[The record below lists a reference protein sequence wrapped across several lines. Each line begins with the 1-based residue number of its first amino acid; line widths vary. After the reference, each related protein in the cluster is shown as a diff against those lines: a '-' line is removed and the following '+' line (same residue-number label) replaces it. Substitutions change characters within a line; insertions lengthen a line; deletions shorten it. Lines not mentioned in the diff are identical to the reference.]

1 MLTPEYLW
9 SVADP
14 VVNIWEELN
23 DWAIKDICERL
34 MAAELYDYRNLP
46 GTARYRAWLLNQ
58 SGMHYEEMIRIIAKL
73 TKKSEKEVKHLF
85 EEAGLL
91 SLENDRPIYENR
103 GVPLTD
109 IRNNSGLLQILNEA
123 YQRTNGELKNY
134 TRTTLTNSRKQIYD
148 SLDKAYMAVVT
159 GTRSYS
165 EVIRET
171 VEDLSKDSTTV
182 TYPSGHKDKID
193 VAVRRAVLTGI
204 NQGAAM
210 ISLENALQ
218 NGYEYLI
225 IDAHI
230 GARVNDN
237 DKIANHAGWQ
247 GKIFKIIGSTEEY
260 GNITEETGFPGNPL
274 GLCGYNCRH
283 HFFPHILGD
292 PNPFERNIPD
302 EEENRKAY
310 ELSQKQRYMER
321 RIRETKRNLLGLE
334 TCIKNCPDE
343 KNKFDLQMEYDK
355 KAAKLQ
361 KQNKAYREFC
371 KENRLQTEDDRLK
384 SVQWDRS
391 HADSARGAAKRY
403 NNAKNVRLQESTQ
416 GDTIKI
422 RSIAGVKCGKAMTF
436 EEADSGHVN
445 PNYGTDPY
453 YAINCQ
459 ACVPTFEA
467 RQRGYNVQVL
477 PNRKGSMCE
486 KLSRNT
492 NLVWIDPKTGEH
504 PHYIFDHD
512 AKSPKKYLSF
522 IQKIVKQGER
532 YSIEFGWSGRSRS
545 GHIVNLDRTEE
556 GLLRIKDNQRG
567 QNEVSE
573 WIGDAEVLKYLAR
586 MKYKSSN
593 IDEFIKN
600 CERLGVEYSLEKI
613 TPVPKLLRIDN
624 MEFDFSVA
632 DEIMEGA
639 KEI

>member
-58 SGMHYEEMIRIIAKL
+58 SGMHYEEMISIIAKL
-73 TKKSEKEVKHLF
+73 TKKSEKEVKRLF

-91 SLENDRPIYENR
+91 SWENDRPIYENQ
-103 GVPLTD
+103 GLLLTD

-134 TRTTLTNSRKQIYD
+134 TRTTLTNSRKQFYD
-148 SLDKAYMAVVT
+148 SLDKAYMAVAT

-165 EVIRET
+165 DVIRET
-171 VEDLSKDSTTV
+171 VENLAKESTTV
-182 TYPSGHKDKID
+182 SYPSGHKDKVD

-204 NQGAAM
+204 NQGAAR

-225 IDAHI
+225 VDAHI
-230 GARVNDN
+230 GARVNDE

-334 TCIKNCPDE
+334 ACIKNCPDG
-343 KNKFDLQMEYDK
+343 KSKFDLQMEYDK
-355 KAAKLQ
+355 KAVKLQ

-371 KENRLQTEDDRLK
+371 KENKLQTEDDRLK
-384 SVQWDRS
+384 PAQWDRS

-403 NNAKNVRLQESTQ
+403 QNARDSKTEFR
-416 GDTIKI
+416 I
-422 RSIAGVKCGKAMTF
+422 RSSTAGQNTVK
-436 EEADSGHVN
+436 ERLNVN
-445 PNYGTDPY
+445 TAYDMVPPKVQK
-453 YAINCQ
+453 AINSGTTIVVGKSGASQ
-459 ACVPTFEA
+459 YDYENDTVYVA
-467 RQRGYNVQVL
+467 
-477 PNRKGSMCE
+477 KGAQTE
-486 KLSRNT
+486 D
-492 NLVWIDPKTGEH
+492 IIH
-504 PHYIFDHD
+504 
-512 AKSPKKYLSF
+512 
-522 IQKIVKQGER
+522 
-532 YSIEFGWSGRSRS
+532 EFGHLVDNKLLDRDMVAQIRKDIIGKVNILDIETEIFYDASGQPREVFVLKKPLFISDYQGRIYVDNILDAFDESGRF
-545 GHIVNLDRTEE
+545 I
-556 GLLRIKDNQRG
+556 DNYLY
-567 QNEVSE
+567 EFVSE
-573 WIGDAEVLKYLAR
+573 AFRAYIMEPD
-586 MKYKSSN
+586 M
-593 IDEFIKN
+593 
-600 CERLGVEYSLEKI
+600 LEKKSI
-613 TPVPKLLRIDN
+613 QLYN
-624 MEFDFSVA
+624 M
-632 DEIMEGA
+632 I
-639 KEI
+639 KEAVT

>member
-14 VVNIWEELN
+14 VVNIWEEL
-23 DWAIKDICERL
+23 DSWAIKDICERL
-34 MAAELYDYRNLP
+34 MAAELYDYNKLP

-103 GVPLTD
+103 GLPLTD

-134 TRTTLTNSRKQIYD
+134 TRTTLRNSRKQIYD
-148 SLDKAYMAVVT
+148 SLDKAYMAVAT

-302 EEENRKAY
+302 EKENRKVY
-310 ELSQKQRYMER
+310 ESSQKQRYMER
-321 RIRETKRNLLGLE
+321 KIRETKRNLLGLE

-343 KNKFDLQMEYDK
+343 KAKFDLQIEYDK
-355 KAAKLQ
+355 KSAKLQ

-371 KENRLQTEDDRLK
+371 KANGLQTEDERLK
-384 SVQWDRS
+384 PAQWDRNNAD
-391 HADSARGAAKRY
+391 HARSAAKRY
-403 NNAKNVRLQESTQ
+403 QNARDSKTEFRIKNSTTGQNTVKERLN
-416 GDTIKI
+416 
-422 RSIAGVKCGKAMTF
+422 
-436 EEADSGHVN
+436 VN
-445 PNYGTDPY
+445 TAYDMVPPKVQK
-453 YAINCQ
+453 AINSGTTIEVGKSGASQ
-459 ACVPTFEA
+459 YDYRSDTVYAAKGA
-467 RQRGYNVQVL
+467 RTEDIIHEFGHLVEN
-477 PNRKGSMCE
+477 
-486 KLSRNT
+486 KLLDRDIVRQIRRDIIGTVNILDIETEVFYDALGQPREVFILKKPLFISDYQGRIYVDNI
-492 NLVWIDPKTGEH
+492 LDA
-504 PHYIFDHD
+504 FDE
-512 AKSPKKYLSF
+512 SGSF
-522 IQKIVKQGER
+522 IDD
-532 YSIEFGWSGRSRS
+532 YLYEF
-545 GHIVNLDRTEE
+545 
-556 GLLRIKDNQRG
+556 
-567 QNEVSE
+567 VSE
-573 WIGDAEVLKYLAR
+573 AFRAYIMEPEVLKQ
-586 MKYKSSN
+586 KSIQLYN
-593 IDEFIKN
+593 MIK
-600 CERLGVEYSLEKI
+600 EAV
-613 TPVPKLLRIDN
+613 T
-624 MEFDFSVA
+624 
-632 DEIMEGA
+632 
-639 KEI
+639 

>member
-14 VVNIWEELN
+14 VVNIWEELD

-34 MAAELYDYRNLP
+34 MAAELYDYNKLP

-91 SLENDRPIYENR
+91 SLENDRPVYENR
-103 GVPLTD
+103 GLLLTD

-148 SLDKAYMAVVT
+148 SLDKAYMAVAT

-302 EEENRKAY
+302 EKENRKVY
-310 ELSQKQRYMER
+310 ESSQKQRYMER
-321 RIRETKRNLLGLE
+321 KIRETKRNLSGLE

-343 KNKFDLQMEYDK
+343 KAKFDLQMEYDK
-355 KAAKLQ
+355 KSAKLQ
-361 KQNKAYREFC
+361 KQNKAYQEFC
-371 KENRLQTEDDRLK
+371 KANGLQTEDERLK
-384 SVQWDRS
+384 PAQWDRNN
-391 HADSARGAAKRY
+391 ADHARGAAKRY
-403 NNAKNVRLQESTQ
+403 NNVKYSGAKT
-416 GDTIKI
+416 
-422 RSIAGVKCGKAMTF
+422 AGTGKDVYF
-436 EEADSGHVN
+436 DKKKS
-445 PNYGTDPY
+445 
-453 YAINCQ
+453 
-459 ACVPTFEA
+459 
-467 RQRGYNVQVL
+467 YNV
-477 PNRKGSMCE
+477 
-486 KLSRNT
+486 
-492 NLVWIDPKTGEH
+492 
-504 PHYIFDHD
+504 
-512 AKSPKKYLSF
+512 
-522 IQKIVKQGER
+522 
-532 YSIEFGWSGRSRS
+532 
-545 GHIVNLDRTEE
+545 
-556 GLLRIKDNQRG
+556 
-567 QNEVSE
+567 
-573 WIGDAEVLKYLAR
+573 
-586 MKYKSSN
+586 N
-593 IDEFIKN
+593 IDEYSEEIN
-600 CERLGVEYSLEKI
+600 LGISKSVKKVAEKGSRDRYEYSALVDLSTGQEVDFGTSEEHSSVNHYYKYLREHPDGRYAMIHNHNINSGLSLPDIQELEMWKNMEVI
-613 TPVPKLLRIDN
+613 ISVTNHGYINVAISNGERTTEYLYGLYAEERQKLLK
-624 MEFDFSVA
+624 
-632 DEIMEGA
+632 EGKDIYDIEKELVKLAA
-639 KEI
+639 KRFVKGGIREYE